1 MTTENNDERL
11 AASAKQTFDESVES
25 LDAATLSRLN
35 RGRHRALEEM
45 QRAKSR
51 QQWVRWAPATGIAA
65 AALITVMVMR
75 GPDEVVLP
83 VTPVTA
89 SDFEILL
96 DDEPLEMLEDLEF
109 YSWIDSSDLTGSG
122 DVG

>member
-1 MTTENNDERL
+1 MTTENSDERL

-35 RGRHRALEEM
+35 QGRHKALAEL
-45 QRAKSR
+45 QRAKPMR
-51 QQWVRWAPATGIAA
+51 QWVRWAPATGIAA
-65 AALITVMVMR
+65 AALITVLVMR

-83 VTPVTA
+83 VTPVTV

>member
-1 MTTENNDERL
+1 MTTENSDERL

-35 RGRHRALEEM
+35 QGRHKALAEL
-45 QRAKSR
+45 QRAKPMR
-51 QQWVRWAPATGIAA
+51 QWVRWAPATGIAD
-65 AALITVMVMR
+65 AALITVLVMR
-75 GPDEVVLP
+75 GPDEVVFP
-83 VTPVTA
+83 VTPVTV

>member
-1 MTTENNDERL
+1 MTMENNDERL
-11 AASAKQTFDESVES
+11 AASAKQTFDESVEAI
-25 LDAATLSRLN
+25 DAATLSRLN
-35 RGRHRALEEM
+35 RGRHRALEEL
-45 QRAKSR
+45 QRAKSMH
-51 QQWVRWAPATGIAA
+51 QWVRWAPATGIAA

-75 GPDEVVLP
+75 GPDDVVLP
-83 VTPVTA
+83 VAPVTA

>member
-11 AASAKQTFDESVES
+11 AASAKQTFDESVEL

-35 RGRHRALEEM
+35 QGRHKALAEM
-45 QRAKSR
+45 QRAKPM
-51 QQWVRWAPATGIAA
+51 QQWIRWAPATGIAA

-83 VTPVTA
+83 VTPVTV

>member
-35 RGRHRALEEM
+35 QGRHRALAEL
-45 QRAKSR
+45 QRATPMR
-51 QQWVRWAPATGIAA
+51 QWTRWAPATGIAA

-75 GPDEVVLP
+75 GPDAVDVP
-83 VTPVTA
+83 VTPVPA

-96 DDEPLEMLEDLEF
+96 DGEPLEMLEDLEF

>member
-45 QRAKSR
+45 QRAKSM